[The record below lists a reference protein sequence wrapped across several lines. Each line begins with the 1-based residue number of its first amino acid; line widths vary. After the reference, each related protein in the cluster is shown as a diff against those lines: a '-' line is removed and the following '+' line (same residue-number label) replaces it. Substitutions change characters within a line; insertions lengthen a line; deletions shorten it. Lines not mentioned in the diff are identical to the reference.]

1 MAKRESRPKKKT
13 LVLYPAKIALATVN
27 VISDPKPPAGVPVQ
41 GVPLGIFKEALR
53 RGKRAQAIEVLV
65 DPPPN
70 VDQYTEITLWL
81 NGVQSGIAQK
91 VVNTV
96 MTFAVFQSELRD
108 GVINVIKY
116 QLKNHAG
123 NTSDSVEL
131 WALYSATLPGGN
143 DVPGTGDHPA
153 LKISLP
159 PELGDPP
166 FIGNE
171 QASAGVLLT
180 LDYPY
185 RKPYDVITWEID
197 RERYTY
203 TVKPNE
209 VSQPFSVLIDR
220 AKLDLVDGL
229 GDCPISFTV
238 VDQLLNTTYKRRWS
252 KRIYAHINLKIA
264 TPREPLLREVRGDDM
279 DDPGIVD
286 RDKLNGRPLL
296 VVIIPQQPTFEVGDT
311 VIAFYQVNDA
321 DEIATEVGV
330 ITSEFGALLPC
341 ILEIPNA
348 HLASGSRLRVRFE
361 LYRPSGTVI
370 GKSRT
375 AIAEVIGKAA
385 PYLPPPSIKQA
396 SGASLDPFAAKDA
409 LTAVVHP
416 YDNMIGT
423 QLLVQWT
430 GTPDGGSH
438 TTVPVNVTTQ
448 GSQEIALPNSVV
460 AFNLGE
466 SVTVT
471 YVMLVDGGSTE
482 SLPLRLMVQPIA
494 DGDPNLP
501 MPSIDGAVGN
511 ELDVSQLKE
520 DAQLRIAEWPLQAAG
535 QIARLRY
542 DGFDENGEPVEK
554 VLLEDVTL
562 EQTSGLAI
570 AAVVEWLRG
579 LRGGSELRISFELNF
594 GLERGSNAFVLF
606 PLKKYTVDTLIE
618 LVPEIISVRDFDGI
632 EIPNEETTI
641 HRNVTLS
648 GTATRSQKVQ
658 LLNNGTAMGVAVN
671 VDSNGKWEHQLTEL
685 DPLSYYFTAKG
696 IYGTH
701 PISSPPRAFKILIP
715 VTEENFDSF
724 PPQKNLIFLDTPA
737 TIITATPPISFGI
750 ISWFEQY
757 PGPIKGNALTLGGYG
772 NYEVKMKFACSKI
785 SFTYFGIDHQGTVV
799 KFFDINDHYLGN
811 HPLFVNGESYST
823 LTFSAENIKKMQISS
838 SENGIFYV
846 DNLTFTYK

>member
-185 RKPYDVITWEID
+185 GKPYDVITWEID

-375 AIAEVIGKAA
+375 AIAEVIGQAA

-409 LTAVVHP
+409 LTAVVQP

-554 VLLEDVTL
+554 VLLEDVAL
-562 EQTSGLAI
+562 EQTNGLAI

-579 LRGGSELRISFELNF
+579 LGDGSELRVAFELSF
-594 GLERGSNAFVLF
+594 DAVAGAQTRVKF
-606 PLKKYTVDTLIE
+606 PVQNYTVKAVHELEIDTSPMMLDGNNIYLAPAPYTPPYEKSTYLHPRAHQTRQAAKGTPPYRYYSSNTNVASVDIVTGHVISTGNGKAHITVLDKNDKSVSYEVTCKNVYE
-618 LVPEIISVRDFDGI
+618 LVFSHQERYYADVVVWMKSVG
-632 EIPNEETTI
+632 
-641 HRNVTLS
+641 
-648 GTATRSQKVQ
+648 AQ
-658 LLNNGTAMGVAVN
+658 LLEN
-671 VDSNGKWEHQLTEL
+671 WL
-685 DPLSYYFTAKG
+685 
-696 IYGTH
+696 
-701 PISSPPRAFKILIP
+701 
-715 VTEENFDSF
+715 TEENEESISTTITFSF
-724 PPQKNLIFLDTPA
+724 QQLDIEA
-737 TIITATPPISFGI
+737 NFNYYFYFSSKRNNHGQISLCHPTLVAAQFPN
-750 ISWFEQY
+750 Y
-757 PGPIKGNALTLGGYG
+757 PGLEDRTTGSNPHSSIGYRL
-772 NYEVKMKFACSKI
+772 K
-785 SFTYFGIDHQGTVV
+785 
-799 KFFDINDHYLGN
+799 
-811 HPLFVNGESYST
+811 P
-823 LTFSAENIKKMQISS
+823 NI
-838 SENGIFYV
+838 V
-846 DNLTFTYK
+846 